1 MSTPALTT
9 PAPKKA
15 MFYTD
20 EQAAEAAKWAREKGS
35 ATKKWMGDTAS
46 AGALA
51 TKNFVQAFYAK
62 HKLDGVLLIL
72 ITIIILVIAIVDI
85 SHATLSWDPKTPDDK
100 ARHRDRSITLMTFA
114 LLLVVFTIIKQ
125 FVPKLLGISPVPSVA
140 AGSSM

>member
-1 MSTPALTT
+1 MSTPALNT

-15 MFYTD
+15 IFYTD
-20 EQAAEAAKWAREKGS
+20 EQEAAARKWAADKAS
-35 ATKKWMGDTAS
+35 ATKKWMGESAS

-51 TKNFVQAFYAK
+51 TKNFAQAFYAK
-62 HKLDGVLLIL
+62 HKLDGVLLML
-72 ITIIILVIAIVDI
+72 ITFIILVIAIVDI

-125 FVPKLLGISPVPSVA
+125 FVPKLLGISSSPAVA
-140 AGSSM
+140 AAPSM

>member
-1 MSTPALTT
+1 MSTEQ
-9 PAPKKA
+9 PKKKVWGQETA
-15 MFYTD
+15 EKY
-20 EQAAEAAKWAREKGS
+20 AAAGYEK
-35 ATKKWMGDTAS
+35 TTQLAS
-46 AGALA
+46 AGYQGTKQLA
-51 TKNFVQAFYAK
+51 SAGYLASKNIAQAFYAK

-125 FVPKLLGISPVPSVA
+125 FFPKLLGISPVPAVA